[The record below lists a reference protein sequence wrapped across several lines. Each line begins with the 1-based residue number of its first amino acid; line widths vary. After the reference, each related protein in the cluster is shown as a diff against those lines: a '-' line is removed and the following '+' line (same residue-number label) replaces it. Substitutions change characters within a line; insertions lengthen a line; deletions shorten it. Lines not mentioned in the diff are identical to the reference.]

1 MKMKRQP
8 TERANIFAHHMSGK
22 GLVSNT
28 YKELLQLTSKKT
40 AQMTRESCV
49 DNCLKTTREKGHV
62 MRFWLLL
69 VIRKLSIN
77 SIGK

>member
-28 YKELLQLTSKKT
+28 YKELSQLTNKKT
-40 AQMTRESCV
+40 AQTTRESCV
-49 DNCLKTTREKGHV
+49 GNCLKTTRGKES
-62 MRFWLLL
+62 RDEIL
-69 VIRKLSIN
+69 VLISH
-77 SIGK
+77 